1 MKNFEEIDRRKF
13 LRTMTAAGLAA
24 PMLARN
30 LAAET
35 GEATGVGR
43 KLRHAS
49 FGASGMAWND
59 IQMIYSAGQVE
70 MVAIAEVD
78 LSKAEEAKAAFPEA
92 RIYQDWRELL
102 EKEADNIDSVNVS
115 TPDHMHGP
123 IAMAAMLLGKHVYC
137 QKPLAHDLYEVRKLT
152 EYAREQNLTTQMG
165 IQIHSEQPYLQA
177 VSLVQGGAI
186 GKIKE
191 VHLWSSKKWGAE
203 GAPPMGEDEVP
214 ETLDWNTWLGV
225 CADRPYLG
233 ESYYHPGQWRRR
245 LDFGTGTFG
254 DMGCHIFD
262 PVFAALA
269 LTAPI
274 SVRSEGP
281 APDAWNWAINAK
293 IEYVFPGTDH
303 TADDTIKF
311 NWYDGDNLPPEE
323 ILALV
328 KEAQVPDFV
337 PTEEQPKPSKK
348 MMVKLRR
355 QRKLGFALPEQGSI
369 FVGTEGVMLL
379 PHFSEPILFPFD
391 KFEDFEVPKIK
402 SGNHWTEWVEACLG
416 KGSTSTP
423 FDYSGPLTETVLLG
437 CVAVR
442 FPQTTLEWNAKDLR
456 FTNMAQANAH
466 VRKAYRD
473 GWEVAGL

>member
-13 LRTMTAAGLAA
+13 LRTLAAAGIAA

-30 LAAET
+30 LTAET
-35 GEATGVGR
+35 AETAGTGR

-59 IQMIYSAGQVE
+59 IQMICSAGLVE
-70 MVAIAEVD
+70 LVAIAEVD
-78 LSKAEEAKAAFPEA
+78 LSKAKEAKEAFPAA

-102 EKEADNIDSVNVS
+102 DKEADNIDSVNVS

-152 EYAREQNLTTQMG
+152 EYARENNLTTQMG
-165 IQIHSEQPYLQA
+165 IQIHSQQPYLQA
-177 VSLVQGGAI
+177 VSLVQSGAI
-186 GKIKE
+186 GLIKE
-191 VHLWSSKKWGAE
+191 VHLWSNKKWGAE
-203 GAPPMGEDEVP
+203 GAPPMGADEVP
-214 ETLDWNTWLGV
+214 KALDWNNWLGV
-225 CADRPYLG
+225 GADRPYSG
-233 ESYYHPGQWRRR
+233 NDYYHPGQWRRR

-337 PTEEQPKPSKK
+337 PSEDQPKPSKK

-355 QRKLGFALPEQGSI
+355 QRKLGLDLPEQGSI
-369 FVGTEGVMLL
+369 FIGTEGVMLL
-379 PHFSEPILFPFD
+379 PHYSEPILFPFD
-391 KFEDFEVPKIK
+391 KFADFEVPKIK
-402 SGNHWTEWVEACLG
+402 SGNHWLEWVEACLG
-416 KGSTSTP
+416 KGTTSTP

-442 FPQTTLEWNAKDLR
+442 FPQTTLEWDAKALR
-456 FTNMAQANAH
+456 FTNVAQANAH

-473 GWEVAGL
+473 GWEVVGL

>member
-1 MKNFEEIDRRKF
+1 MKTLEKIDRRKF
-13 LRTMTAAGLAA
+13 LKAMTAAGLTA
-24 PMLARN
+24 PMLSRS
-30 LAAET
+30 LAAAEPMT
-35 GEATGVGR
+35 PGK

-49 FGASGMAWND
+49 FGAGGMAWHD
-59 IQMIYSAGQVE
+59 IQMLTSTGVLE
-70 MVAIAEVD
+70 LVAIAEVD
-78 LSKAEEAKAAFPEA
+78 LARAEEAKAAFPEV

-123 IAMAAMLLGKHVYC
+123 IAMAAMLRGKHVYC
-137 QKPLAHDLYEVRKLT
+137 QKPLAHDLYEVRQLT
-152 EYAREQNLTTQMG
+152 EYARENNITTQMG

-177 VSLVQGGAI
+177 VSLVQSGAI

-191 VHLWSSKKWGAE
+191 VYLWSNKKWGAA
-203 GAPPMGEDEVP
+203 GAPPMESAPVP
-214 ETLDWNTWLGV
+214 EELDWDVWLGV
-225 CADRPYLG
+225 GADRPYLG
-233 ESYYHPGQWRRR
+233 DKYYHPGEWRRR

-281 APDAWNWAINAK
+281 PPDGWNWAINAK
-293 IEYVFPGTDH
+293 IEYLFPGTDH
-303 TADDTIKF
+303 TAGDTIKF
-311 NWYDGDNLPPEE
+311 NWYDGDNLPPAEV
-323 ILALV
+323 LDLV
-328 KEAQVPDFV
+328 KEAKVPNFV
-337 PTEEQPKPSKK
+337 PTDEQPRPSKK
-348 MMVKLRR
+348 MMAKLRR

-369 FVGTEGVMLL
+369 FVGTEGTMLL
-379 PHFSEPILFPFD
+379 PHYSEPILFPFE
-391 KFEDFEVPKIK
+391 KFADFEVPKIK

-416 KGSTSTP
+416 KGETSTP

-442 FPQTTLEWNAKDLR
+442 FPHTTLEWNAEELR
-456 FTNMAQANAH
+456 FTNVAQANAH
-466 VRKAYRD
+466 VRKVYRE
-473 GWEVAGL
+473 GWDVAGL